1 MKNLTQKA
9 LILITLLF
17 VGSIYAQ
24 QEKGIIG
31 TDNWLSYWT
40 DFKPKTN
47 DYGQPS
53 QILTGNITE
62 DTRLTKRETYLLVG
76 NVFVTG
82 NATLTIE
89 PGTIIMG
96 DSKSNGSLIISKGS
110 TLIAE
115 GLETDPI
122 VFTSSKDIKKSG
134 DWGGLFILGDAPINQ
149 MGGVSNV
156 KYGFQQVSNQNALY
170 GGKNA
175 RSNSGVLKYVRIE
188 YAGKRT
194 KDNGYFSGIT
204 LAGVGSETIFE
215 NVMVTYCKGNSF
227 NVIGGVVNL
236 DKMVSYRSNGNDFD
250 FNYGTQCNITNSL
263 AIRSPYVSGSEE
275 SRSMSISS
283 YNKKE
288 EVDYSKK
295 STLVTAENMSIINL
309 SGDLASAIEIG
320 LVKEGIYIAKDASLD
335 MRKSV
340 ISGFNPA
347 VILDNEIVLSTEN
360 LNKLKFSEMYFNN
373 SNGNIFVKNNP
384 NNEDLE
390 NWYGSSS
397 FFNVYS
403 KGSDSETFIDSEDIN
418 NLDFRLKIDKIIA
431 SN

>member
-9 LILITLLF
+9 LILITMLF
-17 VGSIYAQ
+17 VGCIYAQ

-31 TDNWLSYWT
+31 NDNWLSYWT

-62 DTRLTKRETYLLVG
+62 DTKLTKREIYLLVG

-96 DSKSNGSLIISKGS
+96 DSESNGSLIISKGS

-115 GLETDPI
+115 GQETDPI

-149 MGGVSNV
+149 MGGISNV

-170 GGKNA
+170 GGENT

-194 KDNGYFSGIT
+194 KDNGYYSGVT
-204 LAGVGSETIFE
+204 LAGVGSETILE
-215 NVMVTYCKGNSF
+215 NIMVTYCKGNSF

-250 FNYGTQCNITNSL
+250 FNYGTQCNIANSL

-309 SGDLASAIEIG
+309 SNDLASAIEIG
-320 LVKEGIYIAKDASLD
+320 LVKEGIYISKDASLD

-347 VILDNEIVLSTEN
+347 VIIDNEIELSTEN
-360 LNKLKFSEMYFNN
+360 LNKLKFREMYFNN
-373 SNGNIFVKNNP
+373 SNGNIFIKNKP

-390 NWYGSSS
+390 NWYGNSL

-403 KGSDSETFIDSEDIN
+403 KGSDSETFIDSQDVK
-418 NLDFRLKIDKIIA
+418 NLDFRLKIDEIIA

>member
-1 MKNLTQKA
+1 MKNLTQKT
-9 LILITLLF
+9 LILITMLF
-17 VGSIYAQ
+17 VSCIYAQ

-31 TDNWLSYWT
+31 NDNWLSYWT

-62 DTRLTKRETYLLVG
+62 DTKLTKREIYLLVG

-170 GGKNA
+170 GGENA

-204 LAGVGSETIFE
+204 MAGVGSETVLE

-283 YNKKE
+283 YNRKE

-295 STLVTAENMSIINL
+295 STLVTAKNISIINL
-309 SGDLASAIEIG
+309 SNDLASAIEIG
-320 LVKEGIYIAKDASLD
+320 LVKEGIYVSKDASLN
-335 MRKSV
+335 MSKSV

-347 VILDNEIVLSTEN
+347 VILDNEIELSTEN

-373 SNGNIFVKNNP
+373 SNGNIFIKDKP

-390 NWYGSSS
+390 NWYGNSL

-403 KGSDSETFIDSEDIN
+403 KGSDSETFIDSQDAK
-418 NLDFRLKIDKIIA
+418 NLDFRLKIDEIIA

>member
-1 MKNLTQKA
+1 M
-9 LILITLLF
+9 LF
-17 VGSIYAQ
+17 VGCIYAQ

-31 TDNWLSYWT
+31 NDNWLSYWT

-62 DTRLTKRETYLLVG
+62 DTKLTKREIYLLVG

-170 GGKNA
+170 GGENT

-194 KDNGYFSGIT
+194 KDNGYFSGVT
-204 LAGVGSETIFE
+204 LAGVGSETVLE
-215 NVMVTYCKGNSF
+215 NIMVTYCKGNSF

-309 SGDLASAIEIG
+309 SNDLASAIEIG
-320 LVKEGIYIAKDASLD
+320 LVKEGIYVSKDASLN
-335 MRKSV
+335 MSKSV

-347 VILDNEIVLSTEN
+347 VILDNEIELSTEN

-373 SNGNIFVKNNP
+373 SNGNIFIKNKP

-390 NWYGSSS
+390 NWYGNSL

-403 KGSDSETFIDSEDIN
+403 KGSDSETFIDSQDVK
-418 NLDFRLKIDKIIA
+418 NLDFRLKIDEIIA

>member
-1 MKNLTQKA
+1 MKNLTQKT
-9 LILITLLF
+9 LILITMLF
-17 VGSIYAQ
+17 VGCIYAQ

-31 TDNWLSYWT
+31 NDNWLSYWT

-62 DTRLTKRETYLLVG
+62 DTKLTKREIYLLVG

-134 DWGGLFILGDAPINQ
+134 DWGGGLFILGNAPINQ
-149 MGGVSNV
+149 VGGVSNV

-170 GGKNA
+170 GGENA

-204 LAGVGSETIFE
+204 LAGVGSETVLE

-283 YNKKE
+283 YNRKE

-295 STLVTAENMSIINL
+295 STLVTAKNISIINL
-309 SGDLASAIEIG
+309 SNDLASAIEIG
-320 LVKEGIYIAKDASLD
+320 LVKERYLCI
-335 MRKSV
+335 
-340 ISGFNPA
+340 
-347 VILDNEIVLSTEN
+347 
-360 LNKLKFSEMYFNN
+360 
-373 SNGNIFVKNNP
+373 
-384 NNEDLE
+384 
-390 NWYGSSS
+390 
-397 FFNVYS
+397 
-403 KGSDSETFIDSEDIN
+403 
-418 NLDFRLKIDKIIA
+418 
-431 SN
+431 

>member
-1 MKNLTQKA
+1 MKNLTQKT
-9 LILITLLF
+9 LILITMLF
-17 VGSIYAQ
+17 VGCIYAQ

-31 TDNWLSYWT
+31 NDNWLSYWT

-62 DTRLTKRETYLLVG
+62 DTKLTKREIYLLVG

-134 DWGGLFILGDAPINQ
+134 DWGGLFILGNAPINQ
-149 MGGVSNV
+149 VGGVSNV

-170 GGKNA
+170 GGENA

-204 LAGVGSETIFE
+204 LAGVGSETVLE

-283 YNKKE
+283 YNRKE

-295 STLVTAENMSIINL
+295 STLVTAKNISIINL
-309 SGDLASAIEIG
+309 SNDLASAIEIG
-320 LVKEGIYIAKDASLD
+320 LVKEGIYVSKDASLN
-335 MRKSV
+335 MSKSV

-347 VILDNEIVLSTEN
+347 VILDNEIELSTEN

-373 SNGNIFVKNNP
+373 SNGNIFIKNKP

-390 NWYGSSS
+390 NWYGNSL

-403 KGSDSETFIDSEDIN
+403 KGSDSETFINSQDAK
-418 NLDFRLKIDKIIA
+418 NLDFRLKIDEIIA

>member
-1 MKNLTQKA
+1 M
-9 LILITLLF
+9 LF
-17 VGSIYAQ
+17 VGCIYAQ

-31 TDNWLSYWT
+31 NDNWLSYWT

-62 DTRLTKRETYLLVG
+62 DTKLTKREIYLLVG

-149 MGGVSNV
+149 VGGVSNV

-170 GGKNA
+170 GGENA

-204 LAGVGSETIFE
+204 LAGVGSKTVLE
-215 NVMVTYCKGNSF
+215 NIMVTYCKGNSF

-283 YNKKE
+283 YNRKE

-295 STLVTAENMSIINL
+295 STLVTAKNISIINL
-309 SGDLASAIEIG
+309 SNDLASAIEIG
-320 LVKEGIYIAKDASLD
+320 LVKEGIYVSKDASLN
-335 MRKSV
+335 MSKSV

-347 VILDNEIVLSTEN
+347 VILDNEIELSTEN

-373 SNGNIFVKNNP
+373 SNGNIFIKNKP

-390 NWYGSSS
+390 NWYGNSL

-403 KGSDSETFIDSEDIN
+403 KGSDSETFINSQDAK
-418 NLDFRLKIDKIIA
+418 NLDFRLKIDEIIA

>member
-9 LILITLLF
+9 LILITMLF
-17 VGSIYAQ
+17 VGCIYAQ

-31 TDNWLSYWT
+31 NDNWLSYWT

-62 DTRLTKRETYLLVG
+62 DTKLTKREIYLLVG

-96 DSKSNGSLIISKGS
+96 DSESNGSLIISKGS

-115 GLETDPI
+115 GQETDPI

-149 MGGVSNV
+149 MGGISNV

-170 GGKNA
+170 GGENT

-194 KDNGYFSGIT
+194 KDNGYYSGVT
-204 LAGVGSETIFE
+204 LAGVGSETILE
-215 NVMVTYCKGNSF
+215 NIMVTYCKGNSF

-309 SGDLASAIEIG
+309 SNDLASAIEIG
-320 LVKEGIYIAKDASLD
+320 LVKEGIYISKDASLD

-347 VILDNEIVLSTEN
+347 VIIDNEIELSTEN
-360 LNKLKFSEMYFNN
+360 LNKLKFREMYFNN
-373 SNGNIFVKNNP
+373 SNGNIFIKNKP

-390 NWYGSSS
+390 NWYGNSL

-403 KGSDSETFIDSEDIN
+403 KGSDSETFIDSQDVK
-418 NLDFRLKIDKIIA
+418 NLDYRSITFFVRQI
-431 SN
+431 

>member
-1 MKNLTQKA
+1 M
-9 LILITLLF
+9 LF
-17 VGSIYAQ
+17 VGCIYAQ

-31 TDNWLSYWT
+31 NNNWLSYWT

-62 DTRLTKRETYLLVG
+62 DTKLTKREIYLLVG

-96 DSKSNGSLIISKGS
+96 DSESNGSLIISKGS

-115 GLETDPI
+115 GQETDPI

-149 MGGVSNV
+149 MGGISNV

-170 GGKNA
+170 GGENT
-175 RSNSGVLKYVRIE
+175 RSNSGILKYVRIE

-194 KDNGYFSGIT
+194 KDNGYYSGVT
-204 LAGVGSETIFE
+204 LAGVGSETILE
-215 NVMVTYCKGNSF
+215 NIMVTYCKGNSF

-295 STLVTAENMSIINL
+295 STLVTAENISIINL
-309 SGDLASAIEIG
+309 SNDLASAIEIG
-320 LVKEGIYIAKDASLD
+320 LVKEGIYISKDASLD

-347 VILDNEIVLSTEN
+347 VIIDNEIELSTEN
-360 LNKLKFSEMYFNN
+360 LNKLKFREMYFNN
-373 SNGNIFVKNNP
+373 SNGNIFIKNKP

-390 NWYGSSS
+390 NWYGNSL

-403 KGSDSETFIDSEDIN
+403 KGSDSETFIDSQDVK
-418 NLDFRLKIDKIIA
+418 NLDFRLKIDEIIA

>member
-347 VILDNEIVLSTEN
+347 VILDNKIVLSTEN
-360 LNKLKFSEMYFNN
+360 LNKVKFSEMYFNN

>member
-9 LILITLLF
+9 LILITMLF
-17 VGSIYAQ
+17 VGCIYAQ

-31 TDNWLSYWT
+31 NDNWLSYWT

-62 DTRLTKRETYLLVG
+62 DTKLTKREIYLLVG

-96 DSKSNGSLIISKGS
+96 DSESNGSLIISKGS

-115 GLETDPI
+115 GQETDPI

-170 GGKNA
+170 GGENT

-194 KDNGYFSGIT
+194 KDNGYFSGVT
-204 LAGVGSETIFE
+204 LAGVGSETVLE
-215 NVMVTYCKGNSF
+215 NIMVTYCKGNSF

-309 SGDLASAIEIG
+309 SNDLASAIEIG
-320 LVKEGIYIAKDASLD
+320 LVKEGIYISKDASLD

-347 VILDNEIVLSTEN
+347 VIIDNEIELSTEN
-360 LNKLKFSEMYFNN
+360 LNKLKFREMYFNN
-373 SNGNIFVKNNP
+373 SNGNIFIKNKP

-390 NWYGSSS
+390 NWYGNSL

-403 KGSDSETFIDSEDIN
+403 KGSDSETFIDSQDVK
-418 NLDFRLKIDKIIA
+418 NLDFRLKIDEIIA

>member
-9 LILITLLF
+9 LILITMLF
-17 VGSIYAQ
+17 VGCIYAQ

-31 TDNWLSYWT
+31 NDNWLSYWT

-62 DTRLTKRETYLLVG
+62 DTKLTKREIYLLVG

-96 DSKSNGSLIISKGS
+96 DSESNGSLIISKGS

-115 GLETDPI
+115 GQETDPI

-149 MGGVSNV
+149 MGGISNV

-170 GGKNA
+170 GGENT
-175 RSNSGVLKYVRIE
+175 RSNSGILKYVRIE

-194 KDNGYFSGIT
+194 KDNGYYSGVT
-204 LAGVGSETIFE
+204 LAGVGSETILE
-215 NVMVTYCKGNSF
+215 NIMVTYCKGNSF

-250 FNYGTQCNITNSL
+250 FNYGTQCNIANSL

-283 YNKKE
+283 YNRKE

-309 SGDLASAIEIG
+309 SNDLASAIEIG
-320 LVKEGIYIAKDASLD
+320 LVKEGIYISKDASLD

-347 VILDNEIVLSTEN
+347 VIIDNEIELSTEN
-360 LNKLKFSEMYFNN
+360 LNKLKFREMYFNN
-373 SNGNIFVKNNP
+373 SNGNIFIKNKP

-390 NWYGSSS
+390 NWYGNSL

-403 KGSDSETFIDSEDIN
+403 KGSDSETFIDSQDVK
-418 NLDFRLKIDKIIA
+418 NLDFRLKIDEIIA

>member
-1 MKNLTQKA
+1 M
-9 LILITLLF
+9 LF
-17 VGSIYAQ
+17 VGCIYAQ

-31 TDNWLSYWT
+31 NDNWLSYWT

-62 DTRLTKRETYLLVG
+62 DTKLTKREIYLLVG

-149 MGGVSNV
+149 VGGVSNV

-170 GGKNA
+170 GGENA

-204 LAGVGSETIFE
+204 LAGVGSETVLE

-283 YNKKE
+283 YNRKE

-295 STLVTAENMSIINL
+295 STLVTAKNISIINL
-309 SGDLASAIEIG
+309 SNDLASAIEIG
-320 LVKEGIYIAKDASLD
+320 LVKEGIYVSKDASLN
-335 MRKSV
+335 MSKSV

-347 VILDNEIVLSTEN
+347 VILDNEIELSTEN

-373 SNGNIFVKNNP
+373 SNGNIFIKNKP

-390 NWYGSSS
+390 NWYGNSL

-403 KGSDSETFIDSEDIN
+403 KGSDSETFINSQDAK
-418 NLDFRLKIDKIIA
+418 NLDFRLKIDEIIA

>member
-1 MKNLTQKA
+1 MKNLTQKT
-9 LILITLLF
+9 LILITMLF
-17 VGSIYAQ
+17 VGCIYAQ

-31 TDNWLSYWT
+31 NDNWLSYWT

-62 DTRLTKRETYLLVG
+62 DTKLTKREIYLLVG

-149 MGGVSNV
+149 VGGVSNV

-170 GGKNA
+170 GGENA

-204 LAGVGSETIFE
+204 LAGVGSETVLE

-283 YNKKE
+283 YNRKE

-295 STLVTAENMSIINL
+295 STLVTAKNISIINL
-309 SGDLASAIEIG
+309 SNDLASAIEIG
-320 LVKEGIYIAKDASLD
+320 LVKEGIYVSKDASLN
-335 MRKSV
+335 MSKSV

-347 VILDNEIVLSTEN
+347 VILDNEIELSTEN

-373 SNGNIFVKNNP
+373 SNGNIFIKNKP

-390 NWYGSSS
+390 NWYGNSL

-403 KGSDSETFIDSEDIN
+403 KGSDSETFINSQDAK
-418 NLDFRLKIDKIIA
+418 NLDFRLKIDEIIA

>member
-1 MKNLTQKA
+1 M
-9 LILITLLF
+9 LF
-17 VGSIYAQ
+17 VGCIYAQ

-31 TDNWLSYWT
+31 NDNWLSYWT

-62 DTRLTKRETYLLVG
+62 DTKLTKREIYLLVG

-96 DSKSNGSLIISKGS
+96 DSESNGSLIISKGS

-115 GLETDPI
+115 GQETDPI

-149 MGGVSNV
+149 MGGISNV

-170 GGKNA
+170 GGENT
-175 RSNSGVLKYVRIE
+175 RSNSGILKYVRIE

-194 KDNGYFSGIT
+194 KDNGYYSGVT
-204 LAGVGSETIFE
+204 LAGVGSETILE
-215 NVMVTYCKGNSF
+215 NIMVTYCKGNSF

-250 FNYGTQCNITNSL
+250 FNYGTQCNIANSL

-309 SGDLASAIEIG
+309 SNDLASAIEIG
-320 LVKEGIYIAKDASLD
+320 LVKEGIYISKDASLD

-347 VILDNEIVLSTEN
+347 VIIDNEIELSTEN
-360 LNKLKFSEMYFNN
+360 LNKLKFREMYFNN
-373 SNGNIFVKNNP
+373 SNGNIFIKNKP

-390 NWYGSSS
+390 NWYGNSL

-403 KGSDSETFIDSEDIN
+403 KGSDSETFIDSQDVK
-418 NLDFRLKIDKIIA
+418 NLDFRLKIDEIIA